1 MFEIGVDQAAGL
13 RTAAQRHGP
22 SMMLVAS
29 PAQPARAYELL
40 CHLAVQLKA
49 LGRLPVI
56 VDGTAAEATCRR
68 DNDGSHLGLQ
78 HALTDPS
85 ISGLGHPSDGHEWLV
100 MPGATGLR
108 TLQQTAL
115 AAGGAVAL
123 SRLLSPFAPGSLLL
137 VFAPAHE
144 LSPLTSGL
152 SPRVLVPVLP
162 WPQASIDAYGAV
174 KLLHMAGAIPVLA
187 PMDGD
192 HSDPPIGPVIHGVT
206 DCAERHLGLSLEL
219 WSEAVW
225 ATGVQECALGRPQRL
240 DTFHGL
246 RDPRFAGPGFHFT
259 GVVPSLW
266 S

>member
-13 RTAAQRHGP
+13 RTAAQRLGP

-49 LGRLPVI
+49 MGRLPVI
-56 VDGTAAEATCRR
+56 IDGTASEAAGRR

-78 HALTDPS
+78 HALTDGS
-85 ISGLGHPSDGHEWLV
+85 ISGLGHAADGHEWLV
-100 MPGATGLR
+100 MPGALGLR

-123 SRLLSPFAPGSLLL
+123 SRLLSPFEPGSLLL

-152 SPRVLVPVLP
+152 APRVLVPVLP
-162 WPQASIDAYGAV
+162 WQQASIDAYGAV
-174 KLLHMAGAIPVLA
+174 KLLHLAGAIPVLA
-187 PMDGD
+187 PLDD
-192 HSDPPIGPVIHGVT
+192 EAAESSIATVVNGVT
-206 DCAERHLGLSLEL
+206 ECAQRHLGLTLER
-219 WSEAVW
+219 WSAPVW
-225 ATGVQECALGRPQRL
+225 ATAVQECALGRPQRL

-246 RDPRFAGPGFHFT
+246 RDPRFAGPGLPFT

>member
-22 SMMLVAS
+22 SMMPVAS

-40 CHLAVQLKA
+40 CHLAMQLKA

-56 VDGTAAEATCRR
+56 IDGTASEAAGRR

-78 HALTDPS
+78 HALTDGS
-85 ISGLGHPSDGHEWLV
+85 ISGLGHPADGHEWLV
-100 MPGATGLR
+100 MPGALGLR
-108 TLQQTAL
+108 TLRQTAL

-137 VFAPAHE
+137 VFAPAHDI
-144 LSPLTSGL
+144 SPLTNGL

-192 HSDPPIGPVIHGVT
+192 ATDLPVGPVVQGVT
-206 DCAERHLGLSLEL
+206 DCAQRHLGLSLER
-219 WSEAVW
+219 WSAPVW
-225 ATGVQECALGRPQRL
+225 ATGVQECALGQPQRL

-246 RDPRFAGPGFHFT
+246 RDLRFAGPGLPFT